1 MKYKILR
8 KYDILI
14 SPETYED
21 EGLIDQD
28 DCLDYCLKVDYST
41 QDSVAFSIDVLMEQ
55 DITFYMGKIQSQL
68 WIVDPNHH
76 KGFSLSEVTTEGIEE
91 ELEEIDEYDDYE
103 CMMIAK
109 SIELI
114 WKEQLN
120 MEIKKPVKFTPLMSD
135 HSQDLPF

>member
-1 MKYKILR
+1 MEYKILR
-8 KYDILI
+8 HYDIFI
-14 SPETYED
+14 SPERLDD
-21 EGLIDQD
+21 EEYFDPD
-28 DCLDYCLKVDYST
+28 AYVNYYLKVDHYT
-41 QDSVAFSIDVLMEQ
+41 PDSVAFSIDVRMEE
-55 DITFYMGKIQSQL
+55 DITFYMGKIQSEL
-68 WIVDPNHH
+68 WFLDTNHN

-91 ELEEIDEYDDYE
+91 ELEEIDEYDNYE